1 MVTDVRV
8 WCLRHAESENVTAG
22 IAGVVPR
29 APLTERGHC
38 QAAEAARGLD
48 GEPIVRIYSSTALR
62 ARQTAAAL
70 ASRGCGVVSVD
81 DLAEVGIGADEG
93 ATDPAVRERTADV
106 LRAWVVA
113 GDLEQRVA
121 DGESGREVVA
131 RMSAVFRQLAA
142 AHPGET
148 VAVVGHV
155 ASLTVALAHL
165 CGLGSRVWGRPLPH
179 AEPFLV
185 EWDGSSWR
193 CSAWPMS
200 VPVEAEDG
208 DGLGDRGAGDW

>member
-1 MVTDVRV
+1 MWRMDSPTTRVRV

-22 IAGVVPR
+22 IAGIVPR

-38 QAAEAARGLD
+38 QAAEAARALD

-70 ASRGCGVVSVD
+70 ASRGCGVVAVD

-93 ATDPAVRERTADV
+93 ATDLAARKRTADV
-106 LRAWVVA
+106 LRAWIVA

-131 RMSAVFRQLAA
+131 RMSAAFRQIAA

-155 ASLTVALAHL
+155 ASLTVALAQL
-165 CGLGSRVWGRPLPH
+165 CGLGTRVWGKPLPH
-179 AEPFLV
+179 AAPLLV
-185 EWDGSSWR
+185 EWDGSSWC
-193 CSAWPMS
+193 CSAWPVS
-200 VPVEAEDG
+200 APREGEADTG
-208 DGLGDRGAGDW
+208 W